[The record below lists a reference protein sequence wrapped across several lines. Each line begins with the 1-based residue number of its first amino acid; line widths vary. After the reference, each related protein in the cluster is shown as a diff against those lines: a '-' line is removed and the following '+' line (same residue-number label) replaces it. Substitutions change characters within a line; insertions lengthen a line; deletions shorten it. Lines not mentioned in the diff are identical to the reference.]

1 MATNYN
7 IRLKRY
13 NGTDFDNLYPNTT
26 VDQVTGN
33 WPTNR
38 LSGTIN
44 KSQITA
50 NATYTSTT
58 VTLTGSWPN
67 NQKTVSIPTEVGIT
81 ANSLVIVSPSPDSFV
96 TYNDYGIY
104 CSSQNTNSLTFTCTV
119 LPLQSD
125 SIVVNIIK
133 LT

>member
-7 IRLKRY
+7 IRLKRF
-13 NGTDFDNLYPNTT
+13 NGTDYDNLFPNTI
-26 VDQVTGN
+26 VSQVTGN

-58 VTLTGSWPN
+58 VTLLAEGWQN
-67 NQKTVSIPTEVGIT
+67 NLQTVSIPASVGIT
-81 ANSLVIVSPSPDSFV
+81 NSSLVLISPNPDSF
-96 TYNDYGIY
+96 YAYGDSGIY
-104 CSSQNTNSLTFTCTV
+104 CSAQATNSLTFTCESPPSSNVTV
-119 LPLQSD
+119 N
-125 SIVVNIIK
+125 VVK